1 MGMNV
6 VVPLDKDSP
15 LSFWLVVGALAILAV
30 LIIVVAR
37 LRRWI

>member
-1 MGMNV
+1 MNV
-6 VVPLDKDSP
+6 VVPLDKDNP

-30 LIIVVAR
+30 VIVVVAR